1 MSTIISSILS
11 AYDEGHAAVLLTGRS
26 VYELVLDIDGRIRPL
41 VEELRRSCRTRGM
54 HLIRYSMADGLDWDA
69 ARLDDDRDRRTIE
82 QALRTHNLLEI
93 TPQQNE
99 ITPQQNEVVRVL
111 RGISS
116 MSRTP
121 TSGLKFADGKDL
133 TFCFL
138 LEFGEHLAPNP
149 VGGSGQTEAQTVAI
163 ELAHITAQS
172 LSLRASRN
180 LIIIHAREGMV
191 DPLVCS
197 ALKHIR
203 LPQPDESEKQGFVA
217 AACKLY
223 SKAALADGLTQEG
236 LVNLSV
242 HTPNRSTEALL
253 RGSHLTGRPLS
264 AAEVAAQKHNDV
276 EQMSEGTLRVLD
288 TARIA
293 DVELVGINIET
304 PRKVMQ
310 EFGAAL
316 LRRDSA
322 MPTNI
327 LLVGPPGTG
336 KTDLAL
342 LTAGAAKAPAFEMLS
357 PKGGIVG
364 ETERKARLQQLALK
378 EWGGVAFV
386 DEITEAF
393 PMQRVEFDGD
403 NGASRA
409 VTAALLT
416 SLSDESRRGKSL
428 LIATTN
434 APWRICEAMRSRFTV
449 LPVLHPSRTDYPQIV
464 CAIAHRVSAKSEI
477 DIKEKQIIEAAEL
490 FYDKGANPREIRGA
504 LSRASVKDRRLTPDT
519 VLFAAEDLCCTA
531 DLNSVFYS
539 ELWAIRACSSRSF
552 LPWTACPNSFPY
564 PSHLRDIV
572 DPATGRIN
580 YETLNKRIKELQ
592 PYANV

>member
-1 MSTIISSILS
+1 
-11 AYDEGHAAVLLTGRS
+11 
-26 VYELVLDIDGRIRPL
+26 
-41 VEELRRSCRTRGM
+41 M

-69 ARLDDDRDRRTIE
+69 ARIDDDRDRRTVE

-93 TPQQNE
+93 AT
-99 ITPQQNEVVRVL
+99 QQNEVVRVL

-116 MSRTP
+116 LSRTP
-121 TSGLKFADGKDL
+121 TTGLKFASGEEL

-138 LEFGEHLAPNP
+138 LEFGEHLAPTSA
-149 VGGSGQTEAQTVAI
+149 GAGQTEAQTVAI

-172 LSLRASRN
+172 LSLRTSRN
-180 LIIIHAREGMV
+180 LVVIHAREGMV
-191 DPLVCS
+191 DPLVCC

-203 LPQPDESEKQGFVA
+203 LPQPDELEKREFVTA
-217 AACKLY
+217 ARKLY
-223 SKAALADGLTQEG
+223 SKAVLADELTQED
-236 LVNLSV
+236 LVNLSI

-253 RGSHLTGRPLS
+253 RASHLAGVALTAS
-264 AAEVAAQKHNDV
+264 EVAAQKHDDV
-276 EQMSEGTLRVLD
+276 EQMSEGTLRALD
-288 TARIA
+288 TTRIS
-293 DVELVGINIET
+293 DLKLVGTNIET
-304 PRKVMQ
+304 PLRVMQ
-310 EFGAAL
+310 EYGSAL

-322 MPTNI
+322 MPTNV

-336 KTDLAL
+336 KTDLAV
-342 LTAGAAKAPAFEMLS
+342 LTAKTAKAPAFEMLS

-364 ETERKARLQQLALK
+364 ETERKARLQQVALK

-449 LPVLHPSRTDYPQIV
+449 IPVLHPSREDYPRIL
-464 CAIAHRVSAKSEI
+464 CSIAHRISAANQLDVDDQRI
-477 DIKEKQIIEAAEL
+477 VQAADL
-490 FYDKGANPREIRGA
+490 FFRKGANPREIRGA
-504 LSRASVKDRRLTPDT
+504 LSRVSVRTARLTPET
-519 VLFAAEDLCCTA
+519 VLFAAEDLCCAA
-531 DLNSVFYS
+531 DINSVVYA
-539 ELWAIRACSSRSF
+539 ELWAIRVCSSRSF
-552 LPWTACPNSFPY
+552 LPWTASPSSFPY
-564 PSHLRDIV
+564 PTYLQEIV
-572 DPATGRIN
+572 DRTTGRIN
-580 YETLNKRIKELQ
+580 YDALNKRIKELQ